1 MITMDDEEKL
11 KVLIKY
17 CYSYHKSGRT
27 NRCAKIIGRSLAECQ
42 ATVDDIKVARLL
54 LQILEG
60 DIDVKR

>member
-1 MITMDDEEKL
+1 MTSEDKL
-11 KVLIKY
+11 KSLVKY
-17 CYSYHKSGRT
+17 CYSYHKSGRP

-42 ATVDDIKVARLL
+42 GTIDDIKVARLL

>member
-1 MITMDDEEKL
+1 MNEEDKL

-27 NRCAKIIGRSLAECQ
+27 NRCAKTIGRSLAECQ
-42 ATVDDIKVARLL
+42 ATIDDIKVARLL

>member
-1 MITMDDEEKL
+1 MNSEEKL

-42 ATVDDIKVARLL
+42 ATIDDIKVARLL